1 MIGFHTAKALN
12 FDSSGNPKKVM
23 SKCPS
28 LQPKIEASVITLLTS
43 PSGTSSLLLRLNFW
57 LKLLQNIG
65 VHSEGIQVELCLQ
78 HQKMNWFI
86 CKKKMRDLCNPS
98 VLACHLKSCQKAF
111 CQSPLYHPDL
121 QIKTFITKIK
131 DVEIT
136 RIKYFPFSNEK
147 SYF

>member
-12 FDSSGNPKKVM
+12 FDPSGNPKKVM

-65 VHSEGIQVELCLQ
+65 VHSKGIQVELCL
-78 HQKMNWFI
+78 HQKI
-86 CKKKMRDLCNPS
+86 EL
-98 VLACHLKSCQKAF
+98 VHLQKEDER
-111 CQSPLYHPDL
+111 SL
-121 QIKTFITKIK
+121 
-131 DVEIT
+131 
-136 RIKYFPFSNEK
+136 
-147 SYF
+147 